1 MDEQKRSHA
10 KPFSAERTKVV
21 VCKIIFFYSIFYMV
35 MKVIAIVF
43 ENKSVK
49 VNLLLCIPCLF
60 LAIGGA
66 YLERTKKYTWLYVI
80 VGVLS
85 ISVIRFY
92 EYNGSVLIDWL
103 QSL

>member
-1 MDEQKRSHA
+1 MNPKKRPHA
-10 KPFSAERTKVV
+10 KPFSPERTKVV

-43 ENKSVK
+43 EGAWVK
-49 VNLLLCIPCLF
+49 ANLLLSIPCLF

-80 VGVLS
+80 VGVLT
-85 ISVIRFY
+85 ISLIRFY
-92 EYNGSVLIDWL
+92 EKDLMIWL
-103 QSL
+103 QTSL